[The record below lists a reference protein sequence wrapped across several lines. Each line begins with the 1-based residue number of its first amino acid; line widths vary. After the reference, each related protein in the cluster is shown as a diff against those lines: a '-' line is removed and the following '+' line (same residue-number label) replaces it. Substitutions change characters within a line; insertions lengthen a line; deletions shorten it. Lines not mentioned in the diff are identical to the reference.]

1 MTYFGSVGGE
11 VKKITPYI
19 GSSHTG
25 ASVSLIDAATVK
37 NGMRDG
43 ASAAAMEMAD
53 VDNDGK
59 PNSHDMIYVLFNY
72 GQRTVTEEYADFL
85 TSDYPAAPH

>member
-1 MTYFGSVGGE
+1 
-11 VKKITPYI
+11 
-19 GSSHTG
+19 
-25 ASVSLIDAATVK
+25 
-37 NGMRDG
+37 MRDG